1 MSKCRI
7 HQISPDS
14 TTLETGT
21 LIETSNSLKQ
31 RRKTRFFTQQV
42 MNFWNMSLP
51 CLLPCLSWDR
61 SNAAYLLIFPK
72 PQLSSFPKV
81 RKLAQPRKEIYH
93 LQREIWKAE
102 SLQELNKIVKNGY
115 NNISLLFWMQR
126 KGPKNNNKP

>member
-14 TTLETGT
+14 TTPETGT

-51 CLLPCLSWDR
+51 CLLSCLSWE
-61 SNAAYLLIFPK
+61 K
-72 PQLSSFPKV
+72 QCCLSVNLSQI
-81 RKLAQPRKEIYH
+81 LAIISRETFTAKEGN
-93 LQREIWKAE
+93 LPSAEKKMWKAE
-102 SLQELNKIVKNGY
+102 SLRELKKIVTNRY
-115 NNISLLFWMQR
+115 NNISLLFWMQG
-126 KGPKNNNKP
+126 KEPKNNNNNKP